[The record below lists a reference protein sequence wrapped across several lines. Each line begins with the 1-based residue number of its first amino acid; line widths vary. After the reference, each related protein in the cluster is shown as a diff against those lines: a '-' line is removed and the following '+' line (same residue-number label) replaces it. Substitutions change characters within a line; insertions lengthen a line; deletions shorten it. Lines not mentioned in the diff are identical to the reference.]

1 MKIEKGFSAYEAP
14 EMNEMEIILETAILI
29 MSDGNFENP
38 TEGTESD
45 W

>member
-1 MKIEKGFSAYEAP
+1 MKV
-14 EMNEMEIILETAILI
+14 MELILETTILT

-38 TEGTESD
+38 TEGEESD